1 MRIAEGREWGVGSRE
16 WGIKYH
22 FLSPLPAPY
31 SPFPTPYCLGVWS
44 VEIFSDLSVRNKKT
58 APFPH
63 LIEAELQLRGG
74 FFALRISRFD
84 HVADERSAR

>member
-1 MRIAEGREWGVGSRE
+1 
-16 WGIKYH
+16 
-22 FLSPLPAPY
+22 
-31 SPFPTPYCLGVWS
+31 